1 VRSPSHR
8 RGYPEEPP
16 DRDTALTG
24 EIVGGIPQR
33 PALPSGRRGVSDE
46 DDDNLDYLR
55 EPGPERSWEEA
66 PARAAGRGGS
76 GAWAYSPQSAPSA
89 PGERRAGPAPS
100 WQARI
105 SPSRPAV
112 VRPGPAVPIIATAA
126 AGLAWLLVV
135 AYGFDH
141 LPLLW
146 TLAAFLAGGGGLA
159 LTIRGFPVPGAI
171 VLVAAVVGW
180 GLATRDLVPQAA
192 TDILGDLR
200 LFGWNL
206 AFAAPLLPAYLGA
219 LRIDARRSAQAEVR
233 SIVEKRRWWG
243 DEAGERGRPSEPG
256 RPGERVGTGEHR
268 EHREQEPRLG
278 VLEAIPSVRFFAVPG
293 KICTHVVVA
302 GRQIAVV
309 GSTVWPRGDYTSD
322 QADVLRNG
330 RFFGPGADDVTAL
343 MTDSRTWVKRFT
355 ETSVTCRA
363 FLVVHPASERST
375 DEVRLALPRTEHAEL
390 VHADAFAEVVGEF
403 LMREPYRI
411 DVQVIQMLVEHR
423 GERDAPQ
430 PESSAAS
437 AGRAARMAQ

>member
-1 VRSPSHR
+1 VRSPSQR
-8 RGYPEEPP
+8 RGFPEEPP
-16 DRDTALTG
+16 DRDTPLTG
-24 EIVGGIPQR
+24 EIVGGVPRR
-33 PALPSGRRGVSDE
+33 PALPSGRHGVSE
-46 DDDNLDYLR
+46 DDDYNVDHLR
-55 EPGPERSWEEA
+55 EPDPGRSWDEA
-66 PARAAGRGGS
+66 PTRAAGRGGS
-76 GAWAYSPQSAPSA
+76 GSWAYSPPSA
-89 PGERRAGPAPS
+89 GTPGERRAGPAPS

-159 LTIRGFPVPGAI
+159 LTIRGYPVPGAI
-171 VLVAAVVGW
+171 ALVAAVVGW
-180 GLATRDLVPQAA
+180 GLATRDLVPQSAI
-192 TDILGDLR
+192 DILGDLR

-233 SIVEKRRWWG
+233 SMVEKRRWWG
-243 DEAGERGRPSEPG
+243 DEAGGHRGHGEQSGHGERGGHGEP
-256 RPGERVGTGEHR
+256 
-268 EHREQEPRLG
+268 EPRLG

-293 KICTHVVVA
+293 KICTHLVVA
-302 GRQIAVV
+302 GRQVAVV
-309 GSTVWPRGDYTSD
+309 GSTVWPRGDYTND

-330 RFFGPGADDVTAL
+330 RFFGPGSDDVTAL
-343 MTDSRTWVKRFT
+343 MTDSRTWVRRFT
-355 ETSVTCRA
+355 ETPVTCRA

-390 VHADAFAEVVGEF
+390 VHADAFAEVVGEL

-411 DVQVIQMLVEHR
+411 DVQVIQMLVEQL

-430 PESSAAS
+430 PESSPAS
-437 AGRAARMAQ
+437 AGRAPRMAQ